1 MFERLMRGEASVVHA
16 FDSTFAFGRGGGT
29 RTQARG
35 LLEGG
40 LVF

>member
-1 MFERLMRGEASVVHA
+1 VRGEGSVVHA

-29 RTQARG
+29 KTQMRG

-40 LVF
+40 IVF